1 MTINCFGRQDA
12 YCQLWLR
19 FIVRNLLQK
28 NRMVS
33 RESWALHHPA
43 RFSISRP
50 MLGSYTPSKKGTAE
64 EVGFFGASLCFT
76 AHKQELG
83 AFRGE

>member
-1 MTINCFGRQDA
+1 MKINCFCRQDA
-12 YCQLWLR
+12 YCQLWPS
-19 FIVRNLLQK
+19 FIVRDLLQK
-28 NRMVS
+28 NPMVS
-33 RESWALHHPA
+33 RESRALHHPA
-43 RFSISRP
+43 RLSISRP
-50 MLGSYTPSKKGTAE
+50 FFGSYTRSKKGIAE